1 MNQVTDIIFFW
12 FPVLLTFPM
21 VEHLKAIIYHMVPK
35 GDCCYIING
44 KEEEVNHTVL
54 PGTISQIV
62 IKYLLTVTTPKN
74 MLNFDVK

>member
-44 KEEEVNHTVL
+44 KEEEVNHSFTRYHKPNCQQV
-54 PGTISQIV
+54 PAYSNHT
-62 IKYLLTVTTPKN
+62 
-74 MLNFDVK
+74 